1 MAATESAIQTLI
13 EANRR
18 SLRTPYYLIDESALL
33 KNLERVAALR
43 ERTGVRSVLA
53 LKCFATWAVFDLMR
67 PYLDGT
73 TSSSLYEARLGHDK
87 FGKEVHA
94 YSVAFSDDEIDAVRP
109 IASKI
114 IFNSTSQLRRFGARV
129 AGVPLGLRVNP
140 GVSYSRYDLA
150 DPARTHSRLGVSDD
164 VDLAA
169 AADAISGVM
178 FHCNCENGDL
188 DALRGILNHIGGRFG
203 SLLERLDWVS
213 LGGGISFT
221 SDTYPFDAFC
231 DTLAA
236 FAARFKVQLYLE
248 PGSAVVTRSGYLVT
262 QVLDIVNN
270 GVDVAIV
277 DAGQEAHMLDFLIYG
292 MSSRIE
298 GLNGEG
304 AHTYAI
310 AGRSCLAG
318 DTFGTFTFEQ
328 PLQVG
333 SLLALADAAD
343 YTIVKKNW
351 FNGLAMPSIVVRRL
365 SGELELIRS
374 FEYEEYLRSQS

>member
-1 MAATESAIQTLI
+1 MATTASAIQGEI
-13 EANRR
+13 EANRDR
-18 SLRTPYYLIDESALL
+18 FRTPYYLIDETPLR
-33 KNLERVAALR
+33 KNLERVADLR

-73 TSSSLYEARLGHDK
+73 TSSSPYEARLGHDK

-114 IFNSTSQLRRFGARV
+114 IFNSVGQLRRFRDRV

-150 DPARTHSRLGVSDD
+150 DPARTHSRLGVTDFAELEG
-164 VDLAA
+164 VAGI
-169 AADAISGVM
+169 ISGVM

-188 DALRGILNHIGGRFG
+188 AALRHILDHIGATLGP
-203 SLLERLDWVS
+203 LLDQLEWVS

-221 SDTYPFDAFC
+221 GDAYPFDAFC
-231 DTLAA
+231 DTLAT
-236 FAARFKVQLYLE
+236 FARRFNVQIYLE
-248 PGSAVVTRSGYLVT
+248 PGSAVVARSGFLVT

-270 GVDVAIV
+270 GIDVAIV
-277 DAGQEAHMLDFLIYG
+277 DVGQESHMLDFLIYG
-292 MSSRIE
+292 MESRIE
-298 GLNGEG
+298 GLNGDG
-304 AHTYAI
+304 PHTYTI

-318 DTFGTFTFEQ
+318 DTFGTFRFDK
-328 PLQVG
+328 PLSVG

-374 FEYEEYLRSQS
+374 FEYDEYLNSQS